1 MYLGYNMHL
10 VHNSYLF
17 TILGIINLV
26 LLTFIVSFYICTK
39 DALHGNQ
46 LCVAGAGVFLKFK

>member
-1 MYLGYNMHL
+1 MYL

-39 DALHGNQ
+39 EALHGNQ